1 MTKFIVHQ
9 FLDKASEMAK
19 QSLESTKEI
28 MSQRFNQE
36 FMDTCLDAHREAYE
50 LHLGE
55 FSKLVLECYNKMND
69 EDALYIA
76 DVECKPTTKQDGN
89 EFTITICTE
98 LEPIIVPKGADMER
112 VYAAMLG
119 KRYCLYGPFTK
130 DLIDKHL
137 RQSGELED
145 DFS

>member
-1 MTKFIVHQ
+1 MTKLIVHQ
-9 FLDKASEMAK
+9 FLDKASEMTK

-28 MSQRFNQE
+28 MSYRFNQE
-36 FMDTCLDAHREAYE
+36 FMGICLDAHREAHEQYQQ
-50 LHLGE
+50 E
-55 FSKLVLECYNKMND
+55 FRKLVLEWYNKMND

-112 VYAAMLG
+112 VYAVMLG
-119 KRYCLYGPFTK
+119 KKYRLYGPLTK
-130 DLIDKHL
+130 ETIDEHL
-137 RQSGELED
+137 RESGNFESL
-145 DFS
+145 

>member
-1 MTKFIVHQ
+1 MHQ

-19 QSLESTKEI
+19 QSLERTKEI
-28 MSQRFNQE
+28 ASQRLNQE
-36 FMDTCLDAHREAYE
+36 FMDICMDAYREAHE

-55 FSKLVLECYNKMND
+55 FSKLVLKCYNKMND

-76 DVECKPTTKQDGN
+76 EVECKPTTKQDDN

-112 VYAAMLG
+112 VYEAMLG
-119 KRYCLYGPFTK
+119 KRYCLYGPLTK
-130 DLIDKHL
+130 EAIDEHL
-137 RQSGELED
+137 RESGKIETL
-145 DFS
+145 

>member
-1 MTKFIVHQ
+1 MTKLIVHQ

-19 QSLESTKEI
+19 QSLERTKEI

-36 FMDTCLDAHREAYE
+36 FMDTCLDAHRKAHEQYQ
-50 LHLGE
+50 HE
-55 FSKLVLECYNKMND
+55 FPKLLLECYDKMDD

-76 DVECKPTTKQDGN
+76 DVECTPTTKQDGN

-112 VYAAMLG
+112 VYAAMSG
-119 KRYCLYGPFTK
+119 KRYHLYGPFMK
-130 DLIDKHL
+130 RLIDEYL
-137 RQSGELED
+137 RKSGELED
-145 DFS
+145 ELS

>member
-1 MTKFIVHQ
+1 MTKLIVHH

-19 QSLESTKEI
+19 QSLERTKEI
-28 MSQRFNQE
+28 MSQRFCRE

-98 LEPIIVPKGADMER
+98 LEPIIVPKGADMEF
-112 VYAAMLG
+112 VYAVMSG
-119 KRYCLYGPFTK
+119 KKYRLYGPLTK
-130 DLIDKHL
+130 EIIDEHL
-137 RQSGELED
+137 RERES
-145 DFS
+145 